1 MVIYPPNTN
10 PIEKRVKGSR
20 QVAERTA
27 HSTIGTWLD
36 LHQTHGRKIQT
47 ETLPKIVTC
56 GPMRKCNTSG
66 YLSVTVATISPSIL

>member
-1 MVIYPPNTN
+1 MEYRGVRYVLRLGIVAGDWLMVIYPPNTN

-36 LHQTHGRKIQT
+36 LHQTHGR
-47 ETLPKIVTC
+47 
-56 GPMRKCNTSG
+56 
-66 YLSVTVATISPSIL
+66 